1 MPSKIEREAERYKV
15 RLDKTLTD
23 GKVTPK
29 EADALIKDAKN
40 GKFSEVEA
48 HYLSGFVDRQK
59 PAFDPAARAKLVAFV
74 SGEMQAL
81 AKIAD
86 DSGIKSTLPE
96 PKLTDDSAKTGLV
109 SWNARPG
116 EVSVNG
122 FGMDDAIQG
131 QVGDCYFISA
141 LASVAKSHPELLANA
156 VKTNRDGSYTVTFF
170 EKKPGAAKLS
180 PVAVTIDGNFANRHG
195 RLEYAAARETKEL
208 WPMIFEKAYAAWK
221 GGFGDIEG
229 GMSATALEA
238 LTGAKP
244 DFFPVT
250 SDSKPDALFAR
261 IKDACAG
268 NGCAV
273 ALSKPWDPAEQGVVA
288 DHAYTLLGVEEKNGQ
303 KLVQLRN
310 PWGEKEP
317 GHDGKDDGLF
327 SIPIEKFMTSFAT
340 VEFAKP

>member
-1 MPSKIEREAERYKV
+1 MPSKIEREADRYKL

-23 GKVTPK
+23 NKVTPK
-29 EADALIKDAKN
+29 EVDALIKDAKS
-40 GKFSEVEA
+40 GSFSEVEA
-48 HYLSGFVDRQK
+48 HYLSGFVDRK
-59 PAFDPAARAKLVAFV
+59 KSAFDPAARAKLVAFV
-74 SGEMQAL
+74 AGEMQGL

-96 PKLTDDSAKTGLV
+96 PKLTDDSIKSGQVT
-109 SWNARPG
+109 WNATPG
-116 EVSVNG
+116 QVAVNG
-122 FGMDDAIQG
+122 FGMDDAMQG

-141 LASVAKSHPELLANA
+141 LASVAKSHPEILANA
-156 VKTNRDGSYTVTFF
+156 VKTNRDGTYTVTFF
-170 EKKPGAAKLS
+170 EKKPGATQLS
-180 PVAVTIDGNFANRHG
+180 PVPVTIDGNFANRHG

-208 WPMIFEKAYAAWK
+208 WPMIFEKAYAQWK
-221 GGFGDIEG
+221 GGFGAIEG

-244 DFFPVT
+244 GFFPVT
-250 SDSKPDALFAR
+250 SESKPDVLFAQ
-261 IKDACAG
+261 IKDALAG
-268 NGCAV
+268 NGCVV
-273 ALSKPWDPAEQGVVA
+273 ALSKPWDPGEPGVVA

-303 KLVQLRN
+303 KFVQLRN

-327 SIPIEKFMTSFAT
+327 SIPLDKFMSSYAT